1 MSSFFYKFMFYS
13 FVVLLPVYGLGMAY
27 AQGGEK
33 QRSQDVVEV
42 QRMSM
47 DIASEIA
54 REAVKTCRGIG
65 YQITA
70 VVADRNGH
78 PQVSMRDVYAPEV
91 SYRIAKKKAFT
102 AASFSS
108 DTSAVM
114 ENRKGLG
121 DTLNHVDGLLFL
133 PGGLVIETGSS
144 KIIGAVGVSGA
155 PSGDIDRKCAQAGI
169 DAVSERL
176 QFAGM

>member
-1 MSSFFYKFMFYS
+1 MSLFNTKTLFGLVAFFVPFYAM
-13 FVVLLPVYGLGMAY
+13 GTAH
-27 AQGGEK
+27 AQSNEK
-33 QRSQDVVEV
+33 KNSQDVVEV

-47 DIASEIA
+47 EIASKVA
-54 REAVKTCRGIG
+54 KEAVETCRDIG

-102 AASFSS
+102 AASFSA
-108 DTSAVM
+108 DTSSVM
-114 ENRKGLG
+114 ENREGLG

-133 PGGLVIETGSS
+133 PGGLVIQTGGS
-144 KIIGAVGVSGA
+144 KIVGAVGVSGA